1 MVKKGTVKVE
11 LVEGKIA
18 LVTEGMHWETGR
30 DLAKMVPGGRW
41 NKPKKTWT
49 YPLDYRICL
58 EIRKAANHYGAKV
71 AIGPLL
77 NEWALKEKARLAE
90 RPAVT
95 SMELVDLPKIRE
107 KHPNI
112 WEKIS
117 DRPFQTVSVKFI
129 SHGRVACLAD
139 DPGLGKTLQ
148 SIATVANNYDDGIFL
163 VVAPKSAANI
173 TWPKEIARWLPMDR
187 VHNLANL
194 TSYSTANG
202 SRQEFI
208 TQTFDA
214 LEHEAGRH
222 WVITNDYW
230 IRIRAEKNKGEFVRD
245 AKGNV
250 IQKANLPELFE
261 FEWDGVIVDES
272 HKVVIA
278 NTAKRSKH
286 TQMRYGLDSLLL
298 ADNALRIALSG
309 TPMRGKAENMWG
321 TLNWLKPKY
330 YTSYWK
336 WMDKHFEAFDNSGDP
351 YGADK
356 VYSGLRDKKAFYED
370 MADVFI
376 RRTKAEV
383 ASDLPPKM
391 YGGEP
396 LNPDD
401 PDSPHGVWIDL
412 LPKQKKQYQQMVKE
426 GATDEGIIANG
437 ILSEWTRLKQF
448 AGAYCEIKSDGSV
461 AATTESNKIEWI
473 EEFLDDRGIL
483 DRSGENKVIIA
494 SQFSKMIDAIG
505 ERLDQLKVR
514 YHKLTGSTKT
524 DERVRIA
531 DEFQEP
537 GGPQVFLLT
546 TTAGG
551 VSLTLDAADDVVICD
566 ETWVPDDQLQ
576 VEDRA
581 HRLSRTDHNVT
592 IWYLRSRGT
601 IEEAIAAVTTGRMDE
616 TLGIMDES
624 RGVPI
629 KRIALKHEEIMA

>member
-1 MVKKGTVKVE
+1 MKRVVRTEIVD
-11 LVEGKIA
+11 GKIG

-30 DLAKMVPGGRW
+30 DLAKMIPGGRW
-41 NKPKKTWT
+41 NKAKKTWT

-58 EIRKAANHYGAKV
+58 EIRKAANKYEAKV
-71 AIGPLL
+71 AIGPEL
-77 NEWALKEKARLAE
+77 NAWALAEKARLAD
-90 RPAVT
+90 RPEVG

-107 KHPNI
+107 QYPNI
-112 WEKIS
+112 WKAIS
-117 DRPFQTVSVKFI
+117 SRPFQTVSVKFI
-129 SHGRVACLAD
+129 SHSRSAVLAD

-148 SIATVANNYDDGIFL
+148 SIATVANNYDEGIFL
-163 VVAPKSAANI
+163 VVAPKSAATI
-173 TWPKEIARWLPMDR
+173 TWPKEIHRWLPGDAVINMYSLSAMSPKDR
-187 VHNLANL
+187 PAYFEKVNRGIEQAPGRIWVV
-194 TSYSTANG
+194 TSP
-202 SRQEFI
+202 
-208 TQTFDA
+208 
-214 LEHEAGRH
+214 
-222 WVITNDYW
+222 YW
-230 IRIRAEKNKGEFVRD
+230 IQVKAEKDRQGEFKRD

-250 IQKANLPELFE
+250 IKHYKLPLLFE
-261 FEWDGVIVDES
+261 WEWDGVIVDES
-272 HKVVIA
+272 HKAVIA

-286 TQMRYGLDSLLL
+286 TQTRFGLDELFV
-298 ADNALRIALSG
+298 ADNALKLALSG

-336 WMDKHFEAFDNSGDP
+336 WMDKHFEVYESEDGYGSG
-351 YGADK
+351 K
-356 VYSGLRDKKAFYED
+356 VYEGLRDKAAFYED
-370 MADVFI
+370 MKDLFI

-401 PDSPHGVWIDL
+401 PDSPHGVWLDL
-412 LPKQKKQYQQMVKE
+412 LPKQKKQYEQMVKE

-448 AGAYCEIKSDGSV
+448 AGAVCEVRADGSV

-483 DRSGENKVIIA
+483 DDSGENKVIIA
-494 SQFSKMIDAIG
+494 SQFSKMVDAIG
-505 ERLDQLKVR
+505 ERLDKLKVP
-514 YHKLTGSTKT
+514 YFKLTGGTKT
-524 DERVRIA
+524 NERVTMA
-531 DEFQEP
+531 DRFQEP
-537 GGPQVFLLT
+537 GGPKVFLLT

-616 TLGIMDES
+616 TLGVMDES
-624 RGVPI
+624 RGVEI
-629 KRIALKHEEIMA
+629 KRIALKHEEITK

>member
-1 MVKKGTVKVE
+1 MVKRVVRTEIVD
-11 LVEGKIA
+11 GKIG

-30 DLAKMVPGGRW
+30 DLAKMIPGGRW
-41 NKPKKTWT
+41 NKAKKTWT

-58 EIRKAANHYGAKV
+58 EIRKAANKYEANV
-71 AIGPLL
+71 AIGPEL
-77 NEWALKEKARLAE
+77 NAWALAEKARLAD
-90 RPAVT
+90 RPEVD
-95 SMELVDLPKIRE
+95 SMELVELPKIRE
-107 KHPNI
+107 QYPNI
-112 WEKIS
+112 WEAIS
-117 DRPFQTVSVKFI
+117 SRPFQTVSVKFI
-129 SHGRVACLAD
+129 SHGRSAVLAD

-148 SIATVANNYDDGIFL
+148 SIATVANNYDEGIFL

-173 TWPKEIARWLPMDR
+173 TWPKEISRWLPMDT

-202 SRQEFI
+202 SRQEFLKS
-208 TQTFDA
+208 TFYA
-214 LEHEAGRH
+214 LETQPGRH

-230 IRIRAEKNKGEFVRD
+230 IRIRAEKERGEFKRD

-250 IQKANLPELFE
+250 IQHYNLIELFE

-286 TQMRYGLDSLLL
+286 TQMRYGLDSLPTT
-298 ADNALRIALSG
+298 DNALRLALSG

-336 WMDKHFEAFDNSGDP
+336 WMDKHFEAYESADGYGSG
-351 YGADK
+351 K
-356 VYSGLRDKKAFYED
+356 VYEGLRDKAAFYED
-370 MADVFI
+370 MKDLFI

-401 PDSPHGVWIDL
+401 PDSPHGVWLDL
-412 LPKQKKQYQQMVKE
+412 LPKQKRQYEQMVKE

-448 AGAYCEIKSDGSV
+448 AGAVCEVRADGSV

-483 DRSGENKVIIA
+483 DDSGENKVIIA
-494 SQFSKMIDAIG
+494 SQFSKMVDAIG
-505 ERLDQLKVR
+505 ERLDKLKVP
-514 YHKLTGSTKT
+514 YFKLTGGTKT
-524 DERVRIA
+524 NERVAMA
-531 DEFQEP
+531 DRFQEP
-537 GGPQVFLLT
+537 GGPKVFLLT

-616 TLGIMDES
+616 TLGVMDES
-624 RGVPI
+624 RGVEI
-629 KRIALKHEEIMA
+629 KRIALKHEEITK